1 MSKMNAGI
9 PEIRRRVSQAKQI
22 RREVGEQIDYEN
34 WKKRQGPKNPQLGI
48 KATVLKVY
56 AEKGKLSAWQ
66 ALQEYNKRLSGE
78 GFTLEMLE
86 QWIGEYEERQP
97 QRMGKDDGFDR

>member
-66 ALQEYNKRLSGE
+66 ALQEYNK

-86 QWIGEYEERQP
+86 QWIGEYEKKQA
-97 QRMGKDDGFDR
+97 QGVWKDDGYGR